1 MSEKQDLS
9 QNPFTALFTTV
20 DAATQF
26 SAQSSAAPANT
37 AQQEDGEKR
46 EDDTQYKMDINGM
59 IEKIF
64 LITLDNDI
72 HPYDDR
78 PSRCVYMSE
87 ILEKLDGQ
95 NWWEM
100 SNLEQAVFERLLLP
114 NPGTEVVSLTKKGD
128 LQSASL
134 AGESQVLRYLY
145 QCYKRQ
151 QKLLSQR
158 SDLSSELGTCLNVIL
173 MNARICLQQSELY
186 PSQNPY
192 QQLLDLYDE
201 ETCFTMGSDPDLLSQ
216 FFDVLVQ
223 QIEENEEDG
232 SVLQVFQPILHIV
245 LTRLTKELSL
255 LNPGVLK
262 NIDFLS
268 FFARKASLAQVFLDF
283 SSPKDWSKGKAFEQ
297 TLLGSLFTLSCIPKM
312 ELGPYEFF
320 ENPSTRTK
328 QDIEATESSIQQPL
342 ANICEKVYQLLF
354 AIIKIS
360 PDHRHRVLQW
370 LGKCIYANLGRTKIW
385 SSQMPQL
392 FTQMYASE
400 GFCLNLCSIMLRLCK
415 PFSEPRSAKLLKIQ
429 PTYCRMV
436 AANEKEARERG
447 IHAEGLSKETCLI
460 PNEET
465 QSPPME
471 EHYNFITECFFLTHQ
486 CIHMSFHTVHEK
498 FLKLN
503 QELHRVQRLYNEVR
517 GQGNDEVEPVRSI
530 KRQMEKGMTLYL
542 CMKAALTEPRLVEMS
557 LNFHLATATWLSEIA
572 INEDCKTFE
581 PVKFPLPK
589 IVPLM
594 LTCVPEF
601 IMGNVT
607 DFTLFLQRF
616 KEDMYEMAGDKLENF
631 MTLILVYM
639 GSPERMRNPHLRAE
653 LAETLAAL
661 LPAESG
667 SSSKGLMSWFSRE
680 QLFVKHPLIE
690 HLAEKL
696 LNVFVSIEMTG
707 QSVQFEQKFNYRRPM
722 YMVLEHI
729 WGIAVHREGI
739 KKLAEEAEE
748 KIEDTDPPLF
758 LRFINLLINDAI
770 FLLDEAFDYMTQI
783 KDKQGEKERGEWN
796 TLEPQQRQENENTL
810 RQITMLARYHNMM
823 GNNTIHALEMITREI
838 KSIFCHKSMVD
849 RIAGMLNYFL
859 LHLVGPKQR
868 SFNVKDKNEIEFKP
882 HQMVSDITQIYLN
895 LGHNEAFCMAVSAD
909 GRSYSPELFIKTNSV
924 LQKIG
929 KSPTMISQ
937 VDSLRDKIEVLR
949 VKQAAED
956 ELLYADA
963 PEEFLDP
970 IMGTLMRDPVILPSS
985 KNIVDR
991 AVIARHILSD
1001 QTDPFNRS
1009 PLSLDMVTP
1018 DVELKTKIENWIQE
1032 KKASS

>member
-1 MSEKQDLS
+1 MSEKRDLT
-9 QNPFTALFTTV
+9 QNPFTALFTSV
-20 DAATQF
+20 EDAEQY
-26 SAQSSAAPANT
+26 SAQSLATQSSTPKGN
-37 AQQEDGEKR
+37 EEK
-46 EDDTQYKMDINGM
+46 EDDTQRKMAINWM
-59 IEKIF
+59 IENVF
-64 LITLDNDI
+64 LITLDKEV
-72 HPYDDR
+72 HPYEDR
-78 PSRCVYMSE
+78 PSRCVFMSE
-87 ILEKLDGQ
+87 MYETLEGQ
-95 NWWEM
+95 TWWEM
-100 SNLEQAVFERLLLP
+100 ANLEQAVFERLLLP
-114 NPGTEVVSLTKKGD
+114 NPGADVVNLSNKDD
-128 LQSASL
+128 LNAASL
-134 AGESQVLRYLY
+134 AGESEVLRYLY

-151 QKLLSQR
+151 QNLILKKRELT
-158 SDLSSELGTCLNVIL
+158 SELGTCCDVIL
-173 MNARICLQQSELY
+173 MNARICLQQDELY
-186 PSQNPY
+186 PSQDPLR
-192 QQLLDLYDE
+192 QLLDLYE
-201 ETCFTMGSDPDLLSQ
+201 EEACFTLSSEGDHYLH
-216 FFDVLVQ
+216 FFDELVQ
-223 QIEENEEDG
+223 QIEDNAEDG
-232 SVLQVFQPILHIV
+232 SVPQVFEPMLEH
-245 LTRLTKELSL
+245 TKHRLFKDFSL
-255 LNPGVLK
+255 LSPGVIK
-262 NIDFLS
+262 AIDFLI
-268 FFARKASLAQVFLDF
+268 FFTRKPSLAQVFIDH
-283 SSPKDWSKGKAFEQ
+283 SSPKDWNKGSNFQ
-297 TLLGSLFTLSCIPKM
+297 STLLGHVFTLSCIPRM

-328 QDIEATESSIQQPL
+328 QDIEATESNIQQPL
-342 ANICEKVYQLLF
+342 ANMCEKVYQLLF
-354 AIIKIS
+354 AIIKLS
-360 PDHRHRVLQW
+360 PDLRHKVLQW
-370 LGKCIYANLGRTKIW
+370 LGKCIHANLGRTKIW

-415 PFSEPRSAKLLKIQ
+415 PFSEPKSAKLLKIQ

-436 AANEKEARERG
+436 AANEKEAKEKG
-447 IHAEGLSKETCLI
+447 IHTEGLSKESCLV
-460 PNEET
+460 PNEENESICT
-465 QSPPME
+465 E
-471 EHYNFITECFFLTHQ
+471 ENYNFITECFFMTHQ
-486 CIHMSFHTVHEK
+486 CIYMSFHTVHEK

-542 CMKAALTEPRLVEMS
+542 CMKAALTEPRLLEMS

-589 IVPLM
+589 NVPTV

-616 KEDMYEMAGDKLENF
+616 KEDMYEMAGDKLEHF

-653 LAETLAAL
+653 LAETLASL

-667 SSSKGLMSWFSRE
+667 SSSKGILSWFSRE

-722 YMVLEHI
+722 YMVLEHVWEI
-729 WGIAVHREGI
+729 SLHRKCI
-739 KKLAEEAEE
+739 KKLAEEAE
-748 KIEDTDPPLF
+748 KRIEDTDPPLF

-783 KDKQGEKERGEWN
+783 KDKQAEKDRGEWN
-796 TLEPQQRQENENTL
+796 NLDQQQRQENENTL

-823 GNNTIHALEMITREI
+823 GNYTIHALELITREI
-838 KSIFCHKSMVD
+838 KSIFCHSSMVD

-868 SFNVKDKNEIEFKP
+868 SFNVRDKNEIEFKP
-882 HQMVSDITQIYLN
+882 QQMVSDITQIYLN
-895 LGHNEAFCMAVSAD
+895 LGDNEAFCMAVSAD
-909 GRSYSPELFIKTNSV
+909 GRSYSPELFQKTTGV

-929 KSPTMISQ
+929 KSPTMINQ

-949 VKQAAED
+949 ERQAED
-956 ELLYADA
+956 ELLYSDA
-963 PEEFLDP
+963 PDEFLDP

-1018 DVELKTKIENWIQE
+1018 DVDLKKRIDSWIQE
-1032 KKASS
+1032 KKKSS

>member
-1 MSEKQDLS
+1 MSEKQDLA
-9 QNPFTALFTTV
+9 QNPFTALFTSV
-20 DAATQF
+20 DHAKQF
-26 SAQSSAAPANT
+26 SAESLAAPSATSQENEEKK
-37 AQQEDGEKR
+37 EDGM
-46 EDDTQYKMDINGM
+46 QYKMDINWM
-59 IEKIF
+59 IEKVF
-64 LITLDNDI
+64 LITLDKDI

-78 PSRCVYMSE
+78 PTRCVYMSE
-87 ILEKLDGQ
+87 IHEKLDGQ
-95 NWWEM
+95 TWWEM
-100 SNLEQAVFERLLLP
+100 SSLEQSVFERVLLP
-114 NPGTEVVSLTKKGD
+114 NPGGDVVSLSKKED
-128 LQSASL
+128 LQTASL

-158 SDLSSELGTCLNVIL
+158 ADLSGELETCHNVIL

-186 PSQNPY
+186 PSQNPF
-192 QQLLDLYDE
+192 QQFLDLYE
-201 ETCFTMGSDPDLLSQ
+201 EEACFTLGSDLDLLPQ
-216 FFDVLVQ
+216 FFDELVQ
-223 QIEENEEDG
+223 QIEENAEDG
-232 SVLQVFQPILHIV
+232 SISQVFQHILQIV
-245 LTRLTKELSL
+245 QSRLTKELSL

-268 FFARKASLAQVFLDF
+268 LFTRKASLAQVFLDF
-283 SSPKDWSKGKAFEQ
+283 SSPADWSKGKAFEQ
-297 TLLGSLFTLSCIPKM
+297 TLLGSLFSLSCIPRM

-342 ANICEKVYQLLF
+342 ANMCEKVYQLLF
-354 AIIKIS
+354 AIIKVS
-360 PDHRHRVLQW
+360 PEHRHRVLQW
-370 LGKCIYANLGRTKIW
+370 LGKCINANLGRTKIW

-436 AANEKEARERG
+436 AANEKEAREKG
-447 IHAEGLSKETCLI
+447 MHAEGLPKETCLI
-460 PNEET
+460 PNEEN
-465 QSPPME
+465 QSPSTGE
-471 EHYNFITECFFLTHQ
+471 NYNFITECFFLTHQ

-581 PVKFPLPK
+581 PVKFPLPNT
-589 IVPLM
+589 VPFA

-616 KEDMYEMAGDKLENF
+616 KEDMYEMAGDKLEHF

-667 SSSKGLMSWFSRE
+667 STAKGIMSWFSRE

-729 WGIAVHREGI
+729 WEITLHKSCI

-783 KDKQGEKERGEWN
+783 KDKQAEKERGEWN
-796 TLEPQQRQENENTL
+796 ALEPQQRQENENTL

-882 HQMVSDITQIYLN
+882 QQMVSDITQIYLN
-895 LGHNEAFCMAVSAD
+895 LGENQAFCMAVSAD
-909 GRSYSPELFIKTNSV
+909 GRSYSPELFQKTTNV

-929 KSPTMISQ
+929 KPPTMINQ
-937 VDSLRDKIEVLR
+937 VDSLRDKIEILR

-956 ELLYADA
+956 ELYADA

-970 IMGTLMRDPVILPSS
+970 IMGTLMRDPVTLPSS
-985 KNIVDR
+985 KNIVDK

-1009 PLSLDMVTP
+1009 PLSLDMVVP
-1018 DVELKTKIENWIQE
+1018 NVELKERIEKWIQE
-1032 KKASS
+1032 KKGAL

>member
-1 MSEKQDLS
+1 MNLS
-9 QNPFTALFTTV
+9 
-20 DAATQF
+20 
-26 SAQSSAAPANT
+26 
-37 AQQEDGEKR
+37 R
-46 EDDTQYKMDINGM
+46 E
-59 IEKIF
+59 
-64 LITLDNDI
+64 
-72 HPYDDR
+72 
-78 PSRCVYMSE
+78 
-87 ILEKLDGQ
+87 LE
-95 NWWEM
+95 
-100 SNLEQAVFERLLLP
+100 
-114 NPGTEVVSLTKKGD
+114 
-128 LQSASL
+128 
-134 AGESQVLRYLY
+134 
-145 QCYKRQ
+145 
-151 QKLLSQR
+151 
-158 SDLSSELGTCLNVIL
+158 TCRNVIL
-173 MNARICLQQSELY
+173 MNARICLQQCELY
-186 PSQNPY
+186 PTQNPH
-192 QQLLDLYDE
+192 QQFLDLYEE
-201 ETCFTMGSDPDLLSQ
+201 ETCFTLSSDGDLLLR
-216 FFDVLVQ
+216 FFDELVQ
-223 QIEENEEDG
+223 QIEDNAEDG
-232 SVLQVFQPILHIV
+232 SVPQVFQPVLHIIMS
-245 LTRLTKELSL
+245 RLTKELSL
-255 LNPGVLK
+255 LNPGVIK
-262 NIDFLS
+262 AIDFLS
-268 FFARKASLAQVFLDF
+268 FFTRKPSLAQVLLDH
-283 SSPKDWSKGKAFEQ
+283 SSPKDWNKGKAYEQ
-297 TLLGSLFTLSCIPKM
+297 TLLGSLFSLSCIPRT

-342 ANICEKVYQLLF
+342 TNMCEKVYQLLF
-354 AIIKIS
+354 AIIKLS
-360 PDHRHRVLQW
+360 PDHRHRILQW

-392 FTQMYASE
+392 FTQMYASD

-415 PFSEPRSAKLLKIQ
+415 PFSEPKSAKLLKIQ

-436 AANEKEARERG
+436 AASDKQAKERG
-447 IHAEGLSKETCLI
+447 IHAEGLPKETFLI
-460 PNEET
+460 PNEENQT
-465 QSPPME
+465 PSTE
-471 EHYNFITECFFLTHQ
+471 ETYNFITECFFLTHQ
-486 CIHMSFHTVHEK
+486 CIHMSFHAVHEK

-530 KRQMEKGMTLYL
+530 KKQMEKGMTLYL
-542 CMKAALTEPRLVEMS
+542 CLKTALTEPRLLEMS
-557 LNFHLATATWLSEIA
+557 FNFHLATATWLSEIA

-581 PVKFPLPK
+581 SVKFPLPE
-589 IVPLM
+589 IVPST

-616 KEDMYEMAGDKLENF
+616 KEDMYEVAGDKLENL

-639 GSPERMRNPHLRAE
+639 GSPERMKNPHLRAE

-667 SSSKGLMSWFSRE
+667 SSAKGIMSWFSRE

-729 WGIAVHREGI
+729 WEIALHRKCI
-739 KKLAEEAEE
+739 KRLAGEAETR
-748 KIEDTDPPLF
+748 IEDTDPPLF

-783 KDKQGEKERGEWN
+783 KDKQAEKDRGDWN
-796 TLEPQQRQENENTL
+796 SLEPQQRQENENTL
-810 RQITMLARYHNMM
+810 RQVAMLARYHNMM
-823 GNNTIHALEMITREI
+823 GNYTIHSLELVTREI

-868 SFNVKDKNEIEFKP
+868 NFNVKDKNEIEFKP

-895 LGHNEAFCMAVSAD
+895 LGDNEAFCMAVSAD
-909 GRSYSPELFIKTNSV
+909 GRSYSPELFQKTTSV

-929 KSPTMISQ
+929 KSPTMINQ
-937 VDSLRDKIEVLR
+937 VDSLRDKIEIVR
-949 VKQAAED
+949 VRQAAE
-956 ELLYADA
+956 EELYADA
-963 PEEFLDP
+963 PDEFLDP
-970 IMGTLMRDPVILPSS
+970 IMGTLMKDPVILPSS

-1009 PLSLDMVTP
+1009 PLSLDMVVP
-1018 DVELKTKIENWIQE
+1018 DVDLKRRIDIWTQE
-1032 KKASS
+1032 KKRSS